1 VLLVGRGESEHE
13 FISHPRRV
21 SSKIKRE
28 DFDMETG
35 LAGKVVVITG
45 AAGGIGSAMAA
56 QFASEGANLVL
67 HYRSSG
73 VDAEALQR
81 KFKNV
86 ESIVLRADLTKEG
99 EVHRMFNR
107 IVKRFGRVDSV
118 IANAGSWESRGIP
131 LHQMS
136 LGQWRHTLDNVL
148 NTTFLTLREFFHIV
162 ARQKRGNAVLVSST
176 AGVFGEA
183 GHCDYAAAKSAMA
196 FGLTRSLK
204 NEIAKIAPT
213 TRGYCGGR
221 VNCICPGW
229 TIVPRTSEK
238 LKDTKAIRRVTSTM
252 ALPKIGTPDDMA
264 SAAVFLSSDSLAGH
278 ITGQTLII
286 AGGMEGRLLW
296 P

>member
-1 VLLVGRGESEHE
+1 
-13 FISHPRRV
+13 
-21 SSKIKRE
+21 
-28 DFDMETG
+28 METG

-45 AAGGIGSAMAA
+45 AAGGIGSAIAA

-73 VDAEALQR
+73 ANAEALQQQLTR
-81 KFKNV
+81 SASATARSLNKTA
-86 ESIVLRADLTKEG
+86 ESIVLRADLTKE
-99 EVHRMFNR
+99 VDVRRMFEKTL
-107 IVKRFGRVDSV
+107 KRFGRVDTV
-118 IANAGSWESRGIP
+118 IANAGAWESRDIP
-131 LHQMS
+131 LRQMS

-148 NTTFLTLREFFHIV
+148 TNTFLTLREFFQIV
-162 ARQKRGNAVLVSST
+162 AKQKRGNALLVSST

-204 NEIAKIAPT
+204 NEISRIAPT

-238 LKDTKAIRRVTSTM
+238 LKDVKAIRRVTSTM

-264 SAAVFLSSDSLAGH
+264 SAAVFLSSDKLAGH

-296 P
+296 PT

>member
-1 VLLVGRGESEHE
+1 
-13 FISHPRRV
+13 
-21 SSKIKRE
+21 
-28 DFDMETG
+28 METG

-45 AAGGIGSAMAA
+45 AAGGIGSAIAA
-56 QFASEGANLVL
+56 QFAAEGANLVL

-73 VDAEALQR
+73 ANAEALQQQLTR
-81 KFKNV
+81 SASATARSLNKTA
-86 ESIVLRADLTKEG
+86 ESIVLRADLTKE
-99 EVHRMFNR
+99 VDVRRMFEKTL
-107 IVKRFGRVDSV
+107 KRFGRVDTV
-118 IANAGSWESRGIP
+118 IANAGAWESRDIA
-131 LHQMS
+131 LRQMS

-148 NTTFLTLREFFHIV
+148 TTTFLTLREFFQIV
-162 ARQKRGNAVLVSST
+162 ARQKRGNALLVSST

-183 GHCDYAAAKSAMA
+183 GHCDYASAKSAMA

-238 LKDTKAIRRVTSTM
+238 LKDVKAIRRVTSTM

-264 SAAVFLSSDSLAGH
+264 SAAVFLSSDKLAGH

-296 P
+296 PM